1 MRGLPALRSYDG
13 HMPTFTI
20 TVRANPGSLRP
31 RIGGAHGDPP
41 ELVVAVRETE
51 KSGRAN
57 AAIEAAV
64 AQEFGIPPSMVDVT
78 SGHAGRKKVLNLF
91 VPDKE
96 KAAATLERLLSMKI
110 D

>member
-1 MRGLPALRSYDG
+1 M
-13 HMPTFTI
+13 
-20 TVRANPGSLRP
+20 
-31 RIGGAHGDPP
+31 
-41 ELVVAVRETE
+41 AVRETE

-64 AQEFGIPPSMVDVT
+64 AQEFGIPPSMVDVK
-78 SGHAGRKKVLNLF
+78 SGQAGRKKVLSLF

-96 KAAATLERLLSMKI
+96 KAAATLARLLAAGG